1 MPQEE
6 KRRKPF
12 KASSPA
18 MKEWYENHQKRQGV
32 DESNSN
38 SDFASGFF
46 GPILA
51 GFCYFMVGGAANG
64 EGSWGMVVVVF
75 VAYVIWLI
83 TSVIMLLNY
92 RYKEKHAHKQG
103 SFYSLT
109 LAIVIAI
116 VFLAYNLIFST

>member
-1 MPQEE
+1 
-6 KRRKPF
+6 
-12 KASSPA
+12 
-18 MKEWYENHQKRQGV
+18 
-32 DESNSN
+32 
-38 SDFASGFF
+38 
-46 GPILA
+46 
-51 GFCYFMVGGAANG
+51 
-64 EGSWGMVVVVF
+64 MVVVVF

>member
-51 GFCYFMVGGAANG
+51 GFCYFMVGGTVNG
-64 EGSWGMVVVVF
+64 DGSWGMVVVVF

-83 TSVIMLLNY
+83 ASLIMFLNY
-92 RYKEKHAHKQG
+92 RYKEKHAQKQG

-116 VFLAYNLIFST
+116 IFVAYNLIFST